1 LAQLLKITGDFDMK
15 VQTQLLLLQKTMILL
30 EGTCRK
36 IYPEINMWKVVEA
49 WISSQHESKI
59 GYREKIRNSYPVKT
73 IQGIFSLI
81 EKLNL
86 IADKKLENIQVKNK
100 SNGKVYFLLWFVI
113 IILIVKFLIF

>member
-1 LAQLLKITGDFDMK
+1 
-15 VQTQLLLLQKTMILL
+15 
-30 EGTCRK
+30 
-36 IYPEINMWKVVEA
+36 MWKVVEA

-113 IILIVKFLIF
+113 IILIVKFLGSVK